1 MDDDNLANLTTTAV
15 RNTALNSS
23 TGDYSPDDNELD
35 EAATAAEATCDTL
48 ADGMV
53 ARLLR
58 PCVDRLDA
66 SVQCT
71 SLIH

>member
-1 MDDDNLANLTTTAV
+1 MDFDESVTK
-15 RNTALNSS
+15 NSAI
-23 TGDYSPDDNELD
+23 DYSPDNET
-35 EAATAAEATCDTL
+35 TAVDPTRDTL
-48 ADGMV
+48 AEGLM

-71 SLIH
+71 R

>member
-1 MDDDNLANLTTTAV
+1 MDFEDTATKNTAV
-15 RNTALNSS
+15 
-23 TGDYSPDDNELD
+23 DYSPDDE
-35 EAATAAEATCDTL
+35 EVAAVDPTRDTL
-48 ADGMV
+48 AEGLM

-71 SLIH
+71 R